1 VAFIDLDRRFLRWSE
16 KDSDAAEVYA
26 LLRHYA
32 RNGLDWPRLL
42 QHRRVVVLAE
52 AGSGKSEELKAQARH
67 VIANGQF
74 GFYATVQDVARQGLE
89 RALGDAGRARLQQ
102 WRASDQPG
110 WFLIDS
116 IDEAKLDKISWKL
129 RFYSSRMASTRRRG
143 TIAPHKSFRP
153 GSLRGIARHFVSF
166 ATPGESRSRWP
177 HPPSSAA
184 IEYTRP
190 AGCLLRKG

>member
-116 IDEAKLDKISWKL
+116 IDEAKLDKIQLETALLQLKDG
-129 RFYSSRMASTRRRG
+129 FDA
-143 TIAPHKSFRP
+143 APRNHC
-153 GSLRGIARHFVSF
+153 
-166 ATPGESRSRWP
+166 
-177 HPPSSAA
+177 SA
-184 IEYTRP
+184 
-190 AGCLLRKG
+190 